1 VPRTCG
7 PDRRPLKTKRPNG
20 SYWRTFRTFPGRPLS
35 GQQSVYDVDLFAA
48 RLEFATSGR
57 HQIGVETSVALPR
70 EGLWAYRDTGPSS
83 YDLQQRAQGIIMRI
97 VVLPGDG
104 IGPEITAATC
114 NVLRAAAA
122 RFDLGMQLEEHAVG
136 HASLEQFGATVRP
149 GLLETVCSA
158 DGLILGP
165 TATADFRDEQSGE
178 VNPSKY
184 FRKSLDL
191 FANLRPARTYPG
203 LRNAFGAFDL
213 VVVREN
219 TEGFYADRNMEQG
232 NSELLVTPDVVIS
245 LRRITRHCCERIAHA
260 ACRLAMNRRRHLTI
274 VHKANVLKV
283 GDGMFL
289 DICRKIARDYPGLAV
304 DDILVDAMMAHVVRQ
319 PDRFDVVV
327 ATNMFGDILSDL
339 TAELSGS
346 LGLGGS
352 LNVGADFAM
361 AQAAH
366 GSAPDIAGR
375 DVANPISL
383 ILSAAL
389 LLAWH
394 GERTGD
400 ARYATAARAIEDAVA
415 AAMQN
420 GRATRDVGGT
430 LGTAA
435 TGQAIAEIL
444 KSERA
449 AAAAL

>member
-1 VPRTCG
+1 
-7 PDRRPLKTKRPNG
+7 
-20 SYWRTFRTFPGRPLS
+20 
-35 GQQSVYDVDLFAA
+35 
-48 RLEFATSGR
+48 
-57 HQIGVETSVALPR
+57 
-70 EGLWAYRDTGPSS
+70 
-83 YDLQQRAQGIIMRI
+83 MRI

-122 RFDLGMQLEEHAVG
+122 CFGLNVQLEEHAVG
-136 HASLEQFGATVRP
+136 HASLAQFGATVRP
-149 GLLETVCSA
+149 GLLDIVRSA

-178 VNPSKY
+178 INPSKY

-274 VHKANVLKV
+274 VHKANVLKI

-289 DICRKIARDYPGLAV
+289 DICREVARDFPDLAV
-304 DDILVDAMMAHVVRQ
+304 EDILVDAMMAHVVRQ

-394 GERTGD
+394 AERSGD
-400 ARYATAARAIEDAVA
+400 ARYATAGRAIEDAVA
-415 AAMQN
+415 VAIES
-420 GRATRDVGGT
+420 GRATRDVAGS

-435 TGQAIAEIL
+435 TGQAIAAIVR
-444 KSERA
+444 SEQA

>member
-1 VPRTCG
+1 
-7 PDRRPLKTKRPNG
+7 
-20 SYWRTFRTFPGRPLS
+20 
-35 GQQSVYDVDLFAA
+35 
-48 RLEFATSGR
+48 
-57 HQIGVETSVALPR
+57 
-70 EGLWAYRDTGPSS
+70 
-83 YDLQQRAQGIIMRI
+83 MRI

-104 IGPEITAATC
+104 IGPEIAAATSD
-114 NVLRAAAA
+114 VLRAAST
-122 RFDLGMQLEEHAVG
+122 RYELNVQLEEHAVG

-149 GLLETVCSA
+149 GLLDIVRSA

-165 TATADFRDEQSGE
+165 VSALDFKDEQSGE
-178 VNPSKY
+178 INASKY
-184 FRKSLDL
+184 FRKNLDL
-191 FANLRPARTYPG
+191 FANMRPARTYPG

-232 NSELLVTPDVVIS
+232 NSELLVTPDVAIS

-260 ACRLAMNRRRHLTI
+260 ACRLAMNRRKHLTI
-274 VHKANVLKV
+274 VHKASILKI

-289 DICRKIARDYPGLAV
+289 DTCRQVASNYPGLAV
-304 DDILVDAMMAHVVRQ
+304 DDILVDSMMAHVVRQ

-327 ATNMFGDILSDL
+327 TTNMFGDILSDL

-352 LNVGADFAM
+352 LNVGSEHAM

-366 GSAPDIAGR
+366 GSAPDIAGH
-375 DVANPISL
+375 DVANPTSL
-383 ILSAAL
+383 VLSAAL

-394 GERTGD
+394 GERSGD

-415 AAMQN
+415 AAMRS
-420 GRATRDVGGT
+420 GRATRDVGGG